1 MEGIDK
7 LRGIF
12 RKAEMGELEKMD
24 NLGKTCRSKM
34 VHPSRP
40 QNHFFTFQILV
51 KFLKLSS
58 CAHHQNPFIDI

>member
-12 RKAEMGELEKMD
+12 RKAEMGE
-24 NLGKTCRSKM
+24 LGKTCRSKM

-51 KFLKLSS
+51 KFLGYLKLSS